1 MKSRAKVIR
10 QKHIREIPRY
20 GNSKGWYI
28 DPEKEEDAKI
38 VNKQPIKTNRSDRRK
53 AMRQILKRKV
63 S

>member
-28 DPEKEEDAKI
+28 DPEKEEDAKV
-38 VNKQPIKTNRSDRRK
+38 VNKQPIKINRRDRRK
-53 AMRQILKRKV
+53 MMKAILRRKAV
-63 S
+63 